1 MPGVQDKQG
10 VFYRVSCCQ
19 SQRSLWFLVLI
30 MSIKRESLYTCSL
43 QTKLPTGM
51 KSGARVNPRTDL
63 RASHV
68 RVGVPR
74 HGKHE
79 ELKVKVGAQKCRLTH
94 TL

>member
-10 VFYRVSCCQ
+10 AFYRDSCCQ

-43 QTKLPTGM
+43 QTKLPAGM

-68 RVGVPR
+68 RVRVLR
-74 HGKHE
+74 HGKQHE
-79 ELKVKVGAQKCRLTH
+79 ELKVKVGAPEM
-94 TL
+94 